1 MIVYWY
7 GLIQFAL

>member
-7 GLIQFAL
+7 FSRNRN